1 MKIKKNDTAAVII
14 DVQEKL
20 FPLIYEHGVLEKNM
34 SILIQGLKLLNVPL
48 LVTQQYT
55 KGLGGTVSQVAGV
68 IGKFNHIEKMA
79 FSCCGDE
86 GFMNEFK
93 KLGKKNVILAGIE
106 AHVCVL
112 QTALDLLEEGYLPV
126 VIEDCVS
133 SRFLNNKTVAIERM
147 RQSGAIVSTFESI
160 LFELTEESGTN
171 LFKSIVKLVK

>member
-1 MKIKKNDTAAVII
+1 MRIKKNDTAAVII

-20 FPLIYEHGVLEKNM
+20 FPLIYEHDIMAKNM
-34 SILIQGLKLLNVPL
+34 SILIQGLKLLGVPL

-55 KGLGGTVSQVAGV
+55 KGLGGTVPQVSDV

-79 FSCCGDE
+79 FSCSGDE
-86 GFMNEFK
+86 GFMSEFK
-93 KLGKKNVILAGIE
+93 KLNKKNVILAGIE

-112 QTALDLLEEGYLPV
+112 QTTLDLLEAGYQPV

-147 RQSGAIVSTFESI
+147 RQMGALISTYESI
-160 LFELTEESGTN
+160 LFELTEESGTE
-171 LFKSIVKLVK
+171 LFKGIVKLVK